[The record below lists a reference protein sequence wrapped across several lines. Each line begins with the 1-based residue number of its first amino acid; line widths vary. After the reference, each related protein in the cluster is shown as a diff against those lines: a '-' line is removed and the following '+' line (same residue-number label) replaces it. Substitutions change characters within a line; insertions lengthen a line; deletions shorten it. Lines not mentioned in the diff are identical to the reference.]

1 MKDIQQVP
9 LNTRRPQ
16 LVAINKPWTLT
27 SNLVLPRAHLHKD
40 QVRLQVLTVQVLVL
54 VAEVQE
60 LLASEEKAQLMV
72 KTLPKDIHQKVEDED
87 S

>member
-1 MKDIQQVP
+1 
-9 LNTRRPQ
+9 
-16 LVAINKPWTLT
+16 
-27 SNLVLPRAHLHKD
+27 
-40 QVRLQVLTVQVLVL
+40 